1 MLKQDDKYEK
11 LAGICKALANPVRLK
26 ILDVLVSNCDCSK
39 AGCCVN
45 EIISEIELPQPY
57 ISKHLK
63 ILKDCGILTYRKE
76 ANKIYYSFVRNELFA
91 EIIGYLSNCCRQYSA
106 DK

>member
-1 MLKQDDKYEK
+1 MLKQDEKYK
-11 LAGICKALANPVRLK
+11 GLARICRALANPVRLK
-26 ILDVLVSNCDCSK
+26 ILDILIANCDCSK

-45 EIISEIELPQPY
+45 EINSEIELPQPY

-76 ANKIYYSFVRNELFA
+76 ANKIYYSFMRNELLN
-91 EIIGYLSNCCRQYSA
+91 EIIEYLSNCCKQYIV